1 MSFKKIKKGPI
12 LSGLSKVLYI
22 CFERA
27 LFAKQSQVTQ
37 RTHFQKGKPIGG
49 SAPGTVYACDSPS
62 PRIYS
67 VLCDHS
73 PAAEVAG
80 SLSHVNTKTV
90 SCQRSYGRDK
100 LIASLEQERA
110 LSSRGGRGG
119 DFHMWRRRRGG
130 VVFDGF
136 RFHFSEAQL
145 QLYCQPLQP
154 WKGPL
159 AEIHFLYFTKGVNV
173 WAHTA
178 NTHKE
183 KTSHTQ
189 RKKTSQVRAALR
201 CRLFSAAQSDIS
213 ITQFTSNQ

>member
-1 MSFKKIKKGPI
+1 M
-12 LSGLSKVLYI
+12 SGLSKVLYI

-37 RTHFQKGKPIGG
+37 RSHFQKGKPIGG

-62 PRIYS
+62 PRIYY

-119 DFHMWRRRRGG
+119 GISTCGEGERRGG
-130 VVFDGF
+130 GLVVFDGF

-154 WKGPL
+154 WKGLL
-159 AEIHFLYFTKGVNV
+159 AEIHFLYFTKA
-173 WAHTA
+173 WTCERTQQTHTE
-178 NTHKE
+178 KE
-183 KTSHTQ
+183 
-189 RKKTSQVRAALR
+189 REKKK
-201 CRLFSAAQSDIS
+201 
-213 ITQFTSNQ
+213 N

>member
-1 MSFKKIKKGPI
+1 M
-12 LSGLSKVLYI
+12 SGLSKVLYI

-62 PRIYS
+62 PRIYY

-130 VVFDGF
+130 WCLMDLGF
-136 RFHFSEAQL
+136 ISRRLSCSFIVNPSNPEKALSPRFTFFTL
-145 QLYCQPLQP
+145 QKAWMCERTRQT
-154 WKGPL
+154 
-159 AEIHFLYFTKGVNV
+159 HTKKKP
-173 WAHTA
+173 HT
-178 NTHKE
+178 HRE
-183 KTSHTQ
+183 
-189 RKKTSQVRAALR
+189 RKHPR
-201 CRLFSAAQSDIS
+201 
-213 ITQFTSNQ
+213 

>member
-1 MSFKKIKKGPI
+1 M
-12 LSGLSKVLYI
+12 SGLSKVLYI

-37 RTHFQKGKPIGG
+37 RSHFQKGKPIGG

-62 PRIYS
+62 PRIYY

-119 DFHMWRRRRGG
+119 GISTCGEGERRGG
-130 VVFDGF
+130 LVVFDGF

-154 WKGPL
+154 WKGLL
-159 AEIHFLYFTKGVNV
+159 AEIHFLYFTKA
-173 WAHTA
+173 WTCERTQQTHTEKEREKKKKL
-178 NTHKE
+178 NKKKKKNLTH
-183 KTSHTQ
+183 TH
-189 RKKTSQVRAALR
+189 
-201 CRLFSAAQSDIS
+201 
-213 ITQFTSNQ
+213 